1 MIMGF
6 MLAALAVLLAGGI
19 LCLFS
24 GRAGVAASR
33 CGAIGSVIGA
43 VMAVTAAGRVL
54 GSGTEVA
61 LRWPWSV
68 PLGSFY
74 VAIDPLSAF
83 FIITISLVCALAAVY
98 GAAYLDAH
106 RAKKNLGAAWFFFN
120 ILFASMLLV
129 VIARNGLL
137 FLVAWELMSLSSF
150 FLVMFEHG
158 KPEVRE
164 AGGVYLVAAHVG
176 QMCLMFLF
184 IRLGAGNSSLDFDGF
199 TAPASAA
206 AAGTLFILALLG
218 FGAKAGFLP
227 LHVWL
232 PDAHPAAPSHVS
244 AVMSGVMIKM
254 GIYGL
259 IRIIPLLGP
268 PPAWWGW
275 TLLAI
280 GALSG
285 IVGILF
291 ALAQR
296 DLKRLLAYC
305 SVENIGI
312 ITVGLGLCLLG
323 VSLNHPVL
331 ATLALMGSL
340 LHVLNHAIYK
350 SLLFF
355 GAGAVA
361 HATGTRELDRLGGLQ
376 KRMPGTAALFA
387 IGAAAICGLPP
398 FNGFTSEFLIYLGA
412 FGVLATPDRAGGI
425 LAAGLIALA
434 ALGMM
439 GGLAVACFTK
449 VFGVVFLGESRSADA
464 TKAHE
469 APRSML
475 WAMTILGGL
484 CVAIGFLA
492 PLALRLVT
500 PVAGQLLETAPVGE
514 ASAMAGGLL
523 WRIGRAGGVLVF
535 ITGFFWMLRR
545 RLLARRTVAAG
556 PTWDCGYAAPTARM
570 QYTASSFSWPVVG
583 MFRSVIRPR
592 LSAELGT
599 GFFPRA
605 ARLVSR
611 TEDVFRVAVYDPLFR
626 AFSRLARR
634 MYVLQEGRNQL
645 YVLYI
650 AITVLVLLLV
660 KVR

>member
-1 MIMGF
+1 MTMGF
-6 MLAALAVLLAGGI
+6 MLAALAVLFAGGV

-33 CGAIGSVIGA
+33 CGAISSAVGA
-43 VMAVTAAGRVL
+43 VMAMTAAGRVL
-54 GSGTEVA
+54 GSGGEVS
-61 LRWPWSV
+61 LRLPWSV

-74 VAIDPLSAF
+74 VAIDSLSAF
-83 FIITISLVCALAAVY
+83 FIITISIVCALAAVY
-98 GAAYLDAH
+98 GAAYLDAD

-120 ILFASMLLV
+120 VLFASMLLV

-137 FLVAWELMSLSSF
+137 FLIAWELMSLSSF
-150 FLVMFEHG
+150 FLVMFEHE

-164 AGGVYLVAAHVG
+164 AGWVYLVAAHIG
-176 QMCLMFLF
+176 QVCLMFLF
-184 IRLGAGNSSLDFDGF
+184 ILLGGWNSNLDFDGF
-199 TAPASAA
+199 TVPASAA
-206 AAGTLFILALLG
+206 AAGTLFILALVG

-296 DLKRLLAYC
+296 DIKRLLAYC
-305 SVENIGI
+305 SVENVGI
-312 ITVGLGLCLLG
+312 ITLGLGLCLLG

-340 LHVLNHAIYK
+340 LHVLNHAMYK

-361 HATGTRELDRLGGLQ
+361 HATGTREMDRLGGLQ

-387 IGAAAICGLPP
+387 IGSAAICGLPP
-398 FNGFTSEFLIYLGA
+398 FNGFISEFLIYLGA
-412 FGVLATPDRAGGI
+412 IGVLATPDRATGV
-425 LAAGLIALA
+425 LAGALIALA

-500 PVAGQLLETAPVGE
+500 PVAGQLVGTAPVAE
-514 ASAMAGGLL
+514 ASAMADGLL
-523 WRIGRAGGVLVF
+523 WRIGLASGVLVF
-535 ITGFFWMLRR
+535 VTGFFWMLRR
-545 RLLARRTVAAG
+545 RLLAHRTVAAG
-556 PTWDCGYAAPTARM
+556 PTWDCGYAAPTPRM

-592 LSAELGT
+592 LRAEIGKD
-599 GFFPRA
+599 FFPRA
-605 ARLVSR
+605 ARLASR
-611 TEDVFRVAVYDPLFR
+611 TEDLFRVAVYDPLFR
-626 AFSRLARR
+626 AVSRLARR

-660 KVR
+660 KAR